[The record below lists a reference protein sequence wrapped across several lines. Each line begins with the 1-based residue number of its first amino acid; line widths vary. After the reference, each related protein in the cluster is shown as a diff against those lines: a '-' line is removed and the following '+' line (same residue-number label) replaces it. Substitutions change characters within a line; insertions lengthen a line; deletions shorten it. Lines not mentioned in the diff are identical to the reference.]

1 MEPGTGRLEA
11 FSDGVF
17 AIAATL
23 LVLEFSLRRQG
34 DLGAHLLHIWPS
46 YFAYVTSF
54 ATIGIIWMNHHH
66 TVSLLGRM
74 DRTMLF
80 VNNLL
85 LLTIAFLPFP
95 TSLVSE
101 HLRDS
106 NAKPAALAYGATL
119 LVMACLHQVWWQY
132 ARRGRRL
139 VAEGTPESAL
149 QAVDRAYLPG
159 IPMYGAVFVLAFLS
173 PLASVIVT
181 FAIAAFYLPSA
192 ALFDRGGQP

>member
-1 MEPGTGRLEA
+1 VEPGTGRLEA

-23 LVLEFSLRRQG
+23 LVLEFSVSSGR
-34 DLGAHLLHIWPS
+34 DLGSELLHIWPS

-54 ATIGIIWMNHHH
+54 VTIGIIWMNHHH

-80 VNNLL
+80 INNLL

-95 TSLVSE
+95 TRLVAE
-101 HLRDS
+101 HLRHAG
-106 NAKPAALAYGATL
+106 AKPAALAYGATF
-119 LVMACLHQVWWQY
+119 LVMATLHQVWWQY

-139 VAEGTPESAL
+139 VAEETPESAL
-149 QAVDRAYLPG
+149 RAVDRAYLPG
-159 IPMYGAVFVLAFLS
+159 IPMYGAVFVLAFFS
-173 PLASVIVT
+173 PLAAVILT

-192 ALFDRGGQP
+192 ALFDR